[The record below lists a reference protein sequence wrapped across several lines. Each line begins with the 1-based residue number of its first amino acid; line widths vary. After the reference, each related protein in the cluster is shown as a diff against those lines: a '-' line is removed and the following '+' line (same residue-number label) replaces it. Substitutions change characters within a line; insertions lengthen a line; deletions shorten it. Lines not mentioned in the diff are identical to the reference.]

1 MPPQGSKVGSC
12 SGSFPSSW
20 GDDLYVYQLQL
31 VSSSADWWTQ
41 LHPAEATGPKSA
53 ERTSSFSRKGISPL
67 VEFLQAAA
75 HFKQVLPGYSFC
87 QTTAVE
93 VKVEGFDK
101 LILQLLLFYSMDEK
115 TKRKKQMLCK
125 KFFFFLFFSACH
137 FYGFFSQSF
146 PVPKLAGGHGPNG
159 RSHRR
164 SLTLLKFNSSPLKLY
179 LSKRIKGNLFQP
191 WFCGSYVKLR
201 GCTCKRKK
209 HFKKKAVQR
218 RCFEDWGF
226 PLPKKWC
233 KASQVFGSQK
243 PLRGSSVHAV
253 DCTPLKVV

>member
-1 MPPQGSKVGSC
+1 MI
-12 SGSFPSSW
+12 W
-20 GDDLYVYQLQL
+20 GYHYFRKHPYIDLYVYQLQL

-41 LHPAEATGPKSA
+41 LHLAEATGPKSA

-87 QTTAVE
+87 QTAAVE

-101 LILQLLLFYSMDEK
+101 LILQLWLFYSKDEK

-137 FYGFFSQSF
+137 FSGFFSQRF

-159 RSHRR
+159 RSRRR

-191 WFCGSYVKLR
+191 WFCRSYVKLR

-209 HFKKKAVQR
+209 HFLKKGCAAPLFWGLGISPPQEVVQSISSI
-218 RCFEDWGF
+218 WQ
-226 PLPKKWC
+226 PKTVERFIGAC
-233 KASQVFGSQK
+233 CGLYS
-243 PLRGSSVHAV
+243 P
-253 DCTPLKVV
+253 